1 MHSSVGEHLACFHIL
16 AIVNNEHWGSYIFSD
31 YIQRKCVFIFFGYIP
46 RNGISRSYGS
56 SICSF

>member
-1 MHSSVGEHLACFHIL
+1 MHSSVNEHLACFHIL
-16 AIVNNEHWGSYIFSD
+16 AIVNNEHWGS
-31 YIQRKCVFIFFGYIP
+31 CVFIFFGYTP